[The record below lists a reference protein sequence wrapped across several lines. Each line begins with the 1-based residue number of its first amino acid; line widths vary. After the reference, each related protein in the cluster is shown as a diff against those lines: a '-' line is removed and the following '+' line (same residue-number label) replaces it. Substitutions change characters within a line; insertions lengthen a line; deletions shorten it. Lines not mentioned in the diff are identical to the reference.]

1 MNDLMT
7 IKTNELTNKKL
18 ASRLNSVKKHMETI
32 GRNKWK
38 VADELRAIYE
48 DELYKDDFS
57 NDTEL
62 AEALGMKRQ
71 NFQKLVKASKYHSEA
86 TDTMLDDNGEEVKVK
101 LLDGFTVSAVFEMLS
116 IKIEDLP
123 TFFDTMNDTSLAV
136 DKNSTVKQVRE
147 AVQTYK
153 AWIET
158 DNEPTDNEPTD
169 NEPTDNEPTDNELT
183 DNEPTDNETSDNE
196 PILSCVEIA
205 ASITDFINANI
216 GNEKEI
222 SRLYEFVKML
232 QAEQES

>member
-7 IKTNELTNKKL
+7 IKTTELMNKKL
-18 ASRLNSVKKHMETI
+18 ASRLNSVKKCMETI

-71 NFQKLVKASKYHSEA
+71 NFQKLVKASKYHTEA
-86 TDTMLDDNGEEVKVK
+86 TDIMLDDNGEEVKVK

-136 DKNSTVKQVRE
+136 DKNSTVKQIRE

-158 DNEPTDNEPTD
+158 DNETTDNEPTD
-169 NEPTDNEPTDNELT
+169 NEPTDNVLT
-183 DNEPTDNETSDNE
+183 DNEPTDNKMPDNE
-196 PILSCVEIA
+196 TILSCAEMV

-216 GNEKEI
+216 ENENEI
-222 SRLYEFVKML
+222 SRLYEFVRTL
-232 QAEQES
+232 QAEQEL